1 MSSSFYSFPTRSSL
15 HFYVFCFAFVWTS
28 HWSMSNSTVAAITE
42 DSLFLQQPSAAVS
55 SPGWGRSYDPLPI
68 DGWIFTGTVFCR
80 PCAGYHSWCEFL
92 SLETMWN
99 DSVSQPPPWW
109 LAPTSQHLTASS
121 LMVGCYIIA
130 SHRPSLMV
138 GSYITASLSLL
149 PDGWLLHYCISLPLP
164 WWLALTSPHL
174 LANFKVR

>member
-28 HWSMSNSTVAAITE
+28 HWSMSNSTVATITE

-55 SPGWGRSYDPLPI
+55 SPGWVRSYDPLPI

-92 SLETMWN
+92 SLETMSN

-109 LAPTSQHLTASS
+109 LAPTSQPPSASS
-121 LMVGCYIIA
+121 LMVGCYITA
-130 SHRPSLMV
+130 SHSLF
-138 GSYITASLSLL
+138 
-149 PDGWLLHYCISLPLP
+149 PDGWLLHPPIFWPILKWGSKDNYWTVIGIIIEII
-164 WWLALTSPHL
+164 ADI
-174 LANFKVR
+174 VMY